1 MQKKLKK
8 INNIDKEISR
18 EKIVMEITK
27 NNFDKEVKSAELPV
41 LLDFWAT
48 WCGPCRM
55 IAGEVVKIAEKF
67 DGKLIVGKV
76 NVDEEPYLSEKFG
89 IEVIPTLVY
98 VENGNEIKRVSGYLT
113 QDVIEKTFNLK

>member
-1 MQKKLKK
+1 
-8 INNIDKEISR
+8 
-18 EKIVMEITK
+18 MEITK

-98 VENGNEIKRVSGYLT
+98 LENGNEIKRVSGYLT
-113 QDVIEKTFNLK
+113 QAEIEKTFNLK

>member
-1 MQKKLKK
+1 
-8 INNIDKEISR
+8 
-18 EKIVMEITK
+18 MEITK

-67 DGKLIVGKV
+67 DGKRIVGKV

-98 VENGNEIKRVSGYLT
+98 LENGNEIKRVSGYLT
-113 QDVIEKTFNLK
+113 QDEIEKTFNLK

>member
-1 MQKKLKK
+1 
-8 INNIDKEISR
+8 
-18 EKIVMEITK
+18 MEITK
-27 NNFDKEVKSAELPV
+27 NNSDKEAKSAELPV

-67 DGKLIVGKV
+67 DGKRIVGKV

-98 VENGNEIKRVSGYLT
+98 LENGNEIKRVSGYLT
-113 QDVIEKTFNLK
+113 QDEIEKTFNLK